1 MLSRLCRLPARRSCL
16 LLGPR
21 QTGKSTL
28 VRSVLPRRA
37 WTVDLLRQD
46 TFLRYS
52 KEPGA
57 FRREAEARIRRG
69 TRVIFVDEIQRIPA
83 LLDEIH
89 GLIETHGVRFLLTG
103 SSARKLR
110 RGAANLLA
118 GRAAT
123 RRLYPLT
130 MSEQGDLFDLDRNL
144 RYGSLPPV
152 VMGSLPAGRDL
163 LASYAETYLREEIQ
177 AEALVRNLGGFAR
190 FLDLVAAENGGIVNY
205 TALGRDASLATH
217 TVQEYYQILEDTL
230 VGLRLAPWRHSPRR
244 RLVGHPRF
252 YLFDT
257 GVTNALLQRLRS
269 PPDPVWRGRLFEQW
283 VILECLRTLDYR
295 QAEVRLYY
303 WRTNHGAE
311 VDLLFERHGR
321 LCLAVEIKAK
331 KRVVGADLSGLRSF
345 AEVHPRVPRV
355 VVAEVP
361 EEYALDEAEVLPYR
375 VFFDRL
381 PRLLR

>member
-1 MLSRLCRLPARRSCL
+1 M
-16 LLGPR
+16 
-21 QTGKSTL
+21 
-28 VRSVLPRRA
+28 RSVLPRAA
-37 WTVDLLRQD
+37 WTVDLLQQD
-46 TFLRYS
+46 VFLRYS
-52 KEPGA
+52 KEPEA

-89 GLIETHGVRFLLTG
+89 GLIEAHRVRFLMTG

-130 MSEQGDLFDLDRNL
+130 LAEQGEHFDLERTL
-144 RYGSLPPV
+144 RYGSLPAV
-152 VMGSLPAGRDL
+152 VTGSAAGARDL
-163 LASYAETYLREEIQ
+163 LASYAETYLREEVQ

-190 FLDLVAAENGGIVNY
+190 FLDVVAAENGGIINY
-205 TALGRDASLATH
+205 SAVGRDAALATR

-230 VGLRLAPWRHSPRR
+230 IGYRLEPWRRSPRA

-257 GVTNALLQRLRS
+257 GITNALVQRLGAT
-269 PPDPVWRGRLFEQW
+269 PDPVWRGRLFEQW
-283 VILECLRTLDYR
+283 VVLECVRLLDYR
-295 QAEVRLYY
+295 QSEARLYY
-303 WRTNHGAE
+303 WRTHHGAE
-311 VDLLFERHGR
+311 VDLLIERHGR
-321 LCLAVEIKAK
+321 LRLAVEIKSK
-331 KRVVGADLSGLRSF
+331 KRIGTADLSGLRSF
-345 AEVHPRVPRV
+345 ADAHPRVRRV

-361 EEYALDEAEVLPYR
+361 EEYELAKVTILPYR
-375 VFFDRL
+375 TFFDRL
-381 PRLLR
+381 PRWLR